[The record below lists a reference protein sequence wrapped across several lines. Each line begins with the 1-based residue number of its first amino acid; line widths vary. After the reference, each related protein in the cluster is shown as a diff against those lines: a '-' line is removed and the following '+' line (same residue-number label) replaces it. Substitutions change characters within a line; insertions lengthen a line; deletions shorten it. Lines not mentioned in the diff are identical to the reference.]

1 MIIRKKNSRKK
12 ILRKMP
18 IMKKKEGNNNESPE
32 SFKKEGKSN
41 LFGSQNVISYMNE
54 GLKVPKKERE
64 IKAKEDKQDQ
74 IILNQIKTKMIMW
87 CEKVKKEK
95 EQFRAEKVILSRQK
109 ESFQQKS
116 RKKKKTL
123 QNKKN
128 YCKRK

>member
-1 MIIRKKNSRKK
+1 
-12 ILRKMP
+12 
-18 IMKKKEGNNNESPE
+18 
-32 SFKKEGKSN
+32 
-41 LFGSQNVISYMNE
+41 MNE

-95 EQFRAEKVILSRQK
+95 ERFRAEKVILSRQK
-109 ESFQQKS
+109 ESFRRKS
-116 RKKKKTL
+116 REKKKTL

>member
-1 MIIRKKNSRKK
+1 
-12 ILRKMP
+12 
-18 IMKKKEGNNNESPE
+18 
-32 SFKKEGKSN
+32 
-41 LFGSQNVISYMNE
+41 MNE